1 MVGRGE
7 LTNEAWGRIAPL
19 LPESGQPAGRRRCHR
34 EMLNGIL
41 WKLRLA
47 RLSYGSLLAVAW

>member
-1 MVGRGE
+1 MLRRGE
-7 LTNEAWGRIAPL
+7 LTDEAWGRIAPL
-19 LPESGQPAGRRRCHR
+19 LPESGQPAGRRGRHR
-34 EMLNGIL
+34 EMVNGIL